1 MVKLI
6 IALSVLC
13 IIGYMIHKS
22 IVSPIILFN
31 GIWLV
36 TLLLYNI
43 KMSTIQKDLSERC
56 ILCIWCCVIGFNV
69 AAAFKYLMTY
79 VKWNHLLNIKRT
91 IIFTVDQKIKY
102 ANYLIIFVFIVELI
116 YSKGCP
122 LIWMLT
128 GSTKSYFQFGIPS
141 LNGALYGLVI
151 LLGANALMK
160 KSKWKYFYL
169 GFGLVVVSRQII
181 MSMVIEGV
189 IIYLFQNPDSI
200 KKVDKKKIAFVIILA
215 LVFFGVYGNIRTG
228 ESSFNEVFEAREQYE
243 NVPTLFK
250 WIYAYMEFAI
260 NNFNKLVSI
269 TPGGVNKGLSMLTDF
284 LPTVIV
290 KMISTKTLYNPYYLV
305 KINFNVSTYLPSI
318 YLDFG
323 TWGIAVFNAIIG
335 LWGMSLYRKRKQS
348 TKNTIYY
355 AIYVHNILLLL
366 FGNFFLSISIMAQFV
381 YTYIIFTEK
390 KEKG

>member
-1 MVKLI
+1 
-6 IALSVLC
+6 
-13 IIGYMIHKS
+13 
-22 IVSPIILFN
+22 
-31 GIWLV
+31 
-36 TLLLYNI
+36 
-43 KMSTIQKDLSERC
+43 
-56 ILCIWCCVIGFNV
+56 
-69 AAAFKYLMTY
+69 
-79 VKWNHLLNIKRT
+79 
-91 IIFTVDQKIKY
+91 
-102 ANYLIIFVFIVELI
+102 
-116 YSKGCP
+116 
-122 LIWMLT
+122 
-128 GSTKSYFQFGIPS
+128 
-141 LNGALYGLVI
+141 
-151 LLGANALMK
+151 
-160 KSKWKYFYL
+160 
-169 GFGLVVVSRQII
+169 

-200 KKVDKKKIAFVIILA
+200 KKVDKKKIVFVIILA

-228 ESSFNEVFEAREQYE
+228 ESSFNKVFEAREQYE

-290 KMISTKTLYNPYYLV
+290 NMISTKTLYNPYYLV

-335 LWGMSLYRKRKQS
+335 LWGMDLYRKRMQS

-381 YTYIIFTEK
+381 YAYIIFTEK